1 MAMIALV
8 VAKPSS
14 APLPI
19 WFSVALGIL
28 LIAQQQPYNAFH
40 RDP

>member
-1 MAMIALV
+1 MIALD

-14 APLPI
+14 APLPM
-19 WFSVALGIL
+19 WCCVALGIL
-28 LIAQQQPYNAFH
+28 LIAQRRAYKAFH